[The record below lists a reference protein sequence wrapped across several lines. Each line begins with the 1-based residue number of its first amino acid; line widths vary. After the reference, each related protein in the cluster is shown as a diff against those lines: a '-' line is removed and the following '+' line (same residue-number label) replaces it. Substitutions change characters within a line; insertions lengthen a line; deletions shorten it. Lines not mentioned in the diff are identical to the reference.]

1 MLRSLMVISLALTP
15 ALALA
20 QTKTSALPP
29 ARATDMGQPTLLIP
43 PSSIGIDLCLGEL
56 SGAYGSPM
64 LAITLSAPQRDRVC
78 SLLRESKWAA
88 DLQEPAL
95 AREIMCNS
103 PDWRAAAKRVGRPC
117 SADRPKE
124 P

>member
-1 MLRSLMVISLALTP
+1 MFRIVLALTLALTP

-56 SGAYGSPM
+56 SGAYGAPM
-64 LAITLSAPQRDRVC
+64 IAITLSAPQRDRVC
-78 SLLRESKWAA
+78 SLLRQSKWAA
-88 DLQEPAL
+88 DTQHPEL
-95 AREIMCNS
+95 AYQLMCGS
-103 PDWRAAAKRVGRPC
+103 SDWRAADAKTDKRC
-117 SADRPKE
+117 K
-124 P
+124 